1 MRKTASLLTRIARYI
16 WASPCSLVGLL
27 FAILLVVFGGSM
39 RRKRGVLEVSISTSR
54 PLDPACTKRAFEAIT
69 LGHVIIGFNDEGLEH
84 FHLHELEH
92 VRQYEQWG
100 LFFFL
105 AYPLSSLWQLLRG
118 RSPYWDN
125 YFEAQ
130 ARERCAR
137 NKCAPDTSPHPDKI
151 Q

>member
-1 MRKTASLLTRIARYI
+1 LIRIARYV
-16 WASPCSLVGLL
+16 WAAPCSLAGLL
-27 FAILLVVFGGSM
+27 FATLLFVFGSSV
-39 RRKRGVLEVSISTSR
+39 RKKSGVLEVTISTR
-54 PLDPACTKRAFEAIT
+54 QPLAPHENKHPFEAIT

-100 LFFFL
+100 LLFFV
-105 AYPLSSLWQLLRG
+105 AYPLSGLWQLLRG

-125 YFEAQ
+125 YFEVQ

-137 NKCAPDTSPHPDKI
+137 KVSEPGDSQQGPIHP
-151 Q
+151 